1 MVSLYRKTTRM
12 LNNKTKY
19 IYGLKYY
26 CSRIQCRKIHKSLH

>member
-1 MVSLYRKTTRM
+1 MVFLYRKTTRM
-12 LNNKTKY
+12 LNKKLN